1 MVLVEMMAE
10 KVYWV
15 RDRGDLGEILVL
27 IYPEMFGSL
36 HQQKKV
42 GMVKS

>member
-1 MVLVEMMAE
+1 MVLVEMMAG

-15 RDRGDLGEILVL
+15 RDLGEILVL

-42 GMVKS
+42 GMV